1 MRSNRRRLNQ
11 ALSMITETGIKTE
24 TGIGTTKN
32 PEIVTWMTDVV
43 PALVCPRADSGC
55 TVQMLRARVE

>member
-1 MRSNRRRLNQ
+1 
-11 ALSMITETGIKTE
+11 MITETGIKTE